1 MEGRRRK
8 MGTWLTFTASLKG
21 PEYFYEFKVN
31 SVILIKVREV

>member
-8 MGTWLTFTASLKG
+8 MGTWLTFTTSLKN
-21 PEYFYEFKVN
+21 PEYFFEFKVS